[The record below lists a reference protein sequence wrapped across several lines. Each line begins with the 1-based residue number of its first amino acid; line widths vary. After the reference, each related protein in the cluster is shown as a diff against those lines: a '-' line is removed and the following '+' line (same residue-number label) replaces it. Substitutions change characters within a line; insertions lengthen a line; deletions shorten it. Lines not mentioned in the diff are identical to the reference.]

1 MAIPVLIYEA
11 VILVPGV
18 LRLKIARES
27 EHEERGGNDLGRWYE
42 WKDQSAAEAFRNA
55 NLLRSAKKLMIPA
68 TAVFGSDSVS
78 DIRVSWEKK
87 FRVKSRLLAHWI
99 MES

>member
-1 MAIPVLIYEA
+1 MVPILIYAA

-18 LRLKIARES
+18 LRLRISRES
-27 EHEERGGNDLGRWYE
+27 DHKERGGNETGRWYE
-42 WKDQSAAEAFRNA
+42 WKDQSAADAFRNA

-78 DIRVSWEKK
+78 DIQISWEKE
-87 FRVKSRLLAHWI
+87 FRVKSRLLAHWV

>member
-1 MAIPVLIYEA
+1 MAVPVLIYEA
-11 VILVPGV
+11 VVLVSGV
-18 LRLKIARES
+18 LRLRIARKS
-27 EHEERGGNDLGRWYE
+27 EHDEQGGNETGRWYE
-42 WKDQSAAEAFRNA
+42 WKDQSAADAFKNA

-78 DIRVSWEKK
+78 EIHVSWEEE

>member
-1 MAIPVLIYEA
+1 MAVPVLIYEA
-11 VILVPGV
+11 VILLTGV
-18 LRLKIARES
+18 LRLRIARES
-27 EHEERGGNDLGRWYE
+27 DHEERGGNELGRWYE
-42 WKDQSAAEAFRNA
+42 WKDQSAADAFRNA

-78 DIRVSWEKK
+78 EINISWEKK
-87 FRVKSRLLAHWI
+87 FRVKNRLLAHWI